1 MGMTTVG
8 VREAKNRF
16 SELTSQVNASGSS
29 VMVLKNGKPWVTIVS
44 ADETARRRAERLARF
59 RALTSRIDGSE
70 NEPVWDAGVSDREL
84 LGEGRMRRFG

>member
-29 VMVLKNGKPWVTIVS
+29 VMVLKNGKPWVTIVP
-44 ADETARRRAERLARF
+44 ADETARRRAERLA
-59 RALTSRIDGSE
+59 
-70 NEPVWDAGVSDREL
+70 
-84 LGEGRMRRFG
+84 